1 MSEHPDQH
9 ENEGSDEEQQED
21 EQYINQDDIEVVEES
36 DADDEPMDE
45 DDQEDDGTGMVS
57 ANLPLEDNS
66 LGHSSKYDVAQLRVR
81 RLADPMHCYNLQ
93 STTNLQS
100 SRSPCTP
107 PSRTLPSPSLEERT
121 TSPLS
126 SPRSPPSPILP
137 LRNTPSTT
145 RPLSQS
151 GSLGTPTRSSPALS
165 VLMARW

>member
-66 LGHSSKYDVAQLRVR
+66 LGHSSQYDIVQVR
-81 RLADPMHCYNLQ
+81 SRRSADPIHCYTLQ

-100 SRSPCTP
+100 SRSPCIL
-107 PSRTLPSPSLEERT
+107 PSRTLPSPFLEERT
-121 TSPLS
+121 TSPSS
-126 SPRSPPSPILP
+126 SPRSPHSLTLHP
-137 LRNTPSTT
+137 RNIPSTT
-145 RPLSQS
+145 RPLSQ
-151 GSLGTPTRSSPALS
+151 LG
-165 VLMARW
+165 